1 MIGQKGVSHMEKL
14 NVQMYSLG
22 WGNTDPMPESFK
34 KLAAMG
40 YTGVEFA
47 GSNYGGMSVEEMKQK
62 PYLAKW
68 LEQGFFER
76 YLFLRKKED
85 KGREIKI
92 LNERLE
98 WLC

>member
-1 MIGQKGVSHMEKL
+1 MEKL

-47 GSNYGGMSVEEMKQK
+47 MVE
-62 PYLAKW
+62 
-68 LEQGFFER
+68 
-76 YLFLRKKED
+76 
-85 KGREIKI
+85 
-92 LNERLE
+92 
-98 WLC
+98 